1 MGLEFMPHRFVFF
14 SIAYRAPLG
23 WIAVIGIEV
32 IMDRLQGMQFNLLT
46 VNKAARYAEETGD
59 SLSSKGGS
67 KRTCFQCGNK
77 CGKNMGAAIIAELP
91 STNKRFKRRKENVL
105 P

>member
-14 SIAYRAPLG
+14 SIAYLAPLG
-23 WIAVIGIEV
+23 LTAKIGIEV
-32 IMDRLQGMQFNLLT
+32 TMSRLQGMQFNLLT
-46 VNKAARYAEETGD
+46 VNKAALYAEETGD

-77 CGKNMGAAIIAELP
+77 CGENMGAAIIAELP
-91 STNKRFKRRKENVL
+91 STNERFKRRKENVL